1 MRRDDLDFPAILR
14 TSEEYDRLMDTYR
27 RAENDG
33 IPEEWQRPAAGA
45 GMALAIGFLLAFVAM
60 LAVAFIVEVLP

>member
-14 TSEEYDRLMDTYR
+14 SDDDMTGLQAYLDEQRQR
-27 RAENDG
+27 REAAA
-33 IPEEWQRPAAGA
+33 QPAVGP
-45 GMALAIGFLLAFVAM
+45 GVQLAIAFIMAFFVM

>member
-14 TSEEYDRLMDTYR
+14 TEDDMTGLQAYLDEQRQR
-27 RAENDG
+27 REAAA
-33 IPEEWQRPAAGA
+33 QPAVGP
-45 GMALAIGFLLAFVAM
+45 GVQLAIAFIMAFFVM